1 MADLE
6 DELLVG
12 LSLDEL
18 QALAEGILAP
28 TAQAQLGTFLNRNAE
43 QQLSVDENLTLDRR
57 LSQVDQV
64 NVLKTRTRYT
74 LMQMNTASVVV

>member
-18 QALAEGILAP
+18 QALAGGILTP
-28 TAQAQLGTFLNRNAE
+28 TAQAQLETLLNRDAE
-43 QQLSVDENLTLDRR
+43 QKLSEDDNAILDR
-57 LSQVDQV
+57 L
-64 NVLKTRTRYT
+64 L
-74 LMQMNTASVVV
+74 L